1 MPATVWNS
9 GWDPSTHSSPLGM
22 VLMDDSDDGGGM
34 PMRMVTPWRQRQQ
47 DGFDLGAW
55 CWPWTWGEEE

>member
-9 GWDPSTHSSPLGM
+9 GWDPSTHSSPLRM

-34 PMRMVTPWRQRQQ
+34 LMLMVTPWRQRQQ
-47 DGFDLGAW
+47 DGFDLGA
-55 CWPWTWGEEE
+55 